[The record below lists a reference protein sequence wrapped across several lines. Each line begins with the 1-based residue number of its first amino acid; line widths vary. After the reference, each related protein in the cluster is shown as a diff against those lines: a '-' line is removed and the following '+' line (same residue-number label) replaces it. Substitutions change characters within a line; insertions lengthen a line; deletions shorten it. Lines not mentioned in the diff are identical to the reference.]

1 MANSELLSA
10 ANKQA
15 PGFGCGLLQTLAIHS
30 REFLLLKQLQLV
42 NSGMYLIHFT
52 FKFLFLHIIWSYFH
66 KPKIYHGQESS
77 GVYKEKLQ

>member
-1 MANSELLSA
+1 MLSHYHLPSDLLWYVVMANSELLSA

-30 REFLLLKQLQLV
+30 REFLLLKQLRLV

-52 FKFLFLHIIWSYFH
+52 FKFLFLHII
-66 KPKIYHGQESS
+66 
-77 GVYKEKLQ
+77 

>member
-1 MANSELLSA
+1 
-10 ANKQA
+10 
-15 PGFGCGLLQTLAIHS
+15 
-30 REFLLLKQLQLV
+30 LLKQLQLV